1 MRASVGLVVLWI
13 VSGVALADEGPA
25 CTAPQGVVPTHV
37 EISVIQDQSDAP
49 ILVVK
54 YPWSAHPQA
63 SVEVCLL
70 PKDVPD
76 SPAVRPLD
84 LTGRLARDKD
94 AKLVKAVHKCQDG
107 AASVPTAVSVT
118 DGNQEFDI
126 LGNRNSVG
134 SAAVAVGWKTQ
145 TPGLKPIHHAAFCRL
160 ESWAVDRDTLM
171 LDLPPEHFCRPGT
184 LKVWLLRGDE
194 VVWSEMV
201 PWQESTLG
209 PWSALAAANPESSGP
224 VARKEKPANQTSTP
238 SEHRT
243 GGSGAPKRA
252 AGSTPKHHYKGGS
265 KSQDADAGAT
275 PGGDNG
281 PPPGGNNGPV
291 PRGKRG
297 QAAAFGG

>member
-1 MRASVGLVVLWI
+1 MRASVGLLVLW
-13 VSGVALADEGPA
+13 VVGGVALADEGPA
-25 CTAPQGVVPTHV
+25 CTAPKGSIPSHV

-54 YPWSAHPQA
+54 YPPGAHPQA

-76 SPAVRPLD
+76 SPSIRPLN

-94 AKLVKAVHKCQDG
+94 GKLRKAVYKCQDD
-107 AASVPTAVSVT
+107 AASAPTAVSVT
-118 DGNQEFDI
+118 DGDLDFDI
-126 LGNRNSVG
+126 LGNRNSLG
-134 SAAVAVGWKTQ
+134 SAAVAVGWKTL
-145 TPGLKPIHHAAFCRL
+145 TPDHKAIHHAAFYRL
-160 ESWAVDRDTLM
+160 QAWAADSDTMM

-209 PWSALAAANPESSGP
+209 PWSALAAAKPESSKP
-224 VARKEKPANQTSTP
+224 AARKEKASNHESAP

-243 GGSGAPKRA
+243 AGSGGEKKHPS
-252 AGSTPKHHYKGGS
+252 GSVAKHHH
-265 KSQDADAGAT
+265 KSDADQDGDAGDTA
-275 PGGDNG
+275 PA
-281 PPPGGNNGPV
+281 
-291 PRGKRG
+291 GKRG
-297 QAAAFGG
+297 QNAPVGGG